1 MSMVQ
6 TTIRFPEELHR
17 KLKKEAKEKGLTMNA
32 FVINA
37 LWKETTTTEQKVG

>member
-32 FVINA
+32 FVISV
-37 LWKETTTTEQKVG
+37 LWKETTTAKQKAG